1 MSNDASLP
9 AFDELGLP
17 DFLLSSI
24 EYSTPS
30 PIQAQTIPLL
40 LEGHDLLGQA
50 QTGTGKTAAFALPLL
65 ARLDT
70 KARLP
75 QVLVLAPTRELA
87 QQVAESVEKYGTN
100 MKGVK
105 VASLYGGAEY
115 REQIRALRS
124 GAQVVVGTPGRVMDH
139 MRRGSLDLSELQTL
153 VLDEADEM
161 LRMGFIDD
169 VEWILEQTPTERQV
183 VLFSATM
190 PEAIRRIAQ
199 RHLKN
204 PKEIRIAAKAR
215 TADTVSQRVW
225 MANGLPKQEA
235 LTRILEA
242 EESDGII
249 IFTRTKAG
257 CGDLADFLNGR
268 GFRASALH
276 GDMAQA
282 QREQAVEKLKR
293 GQLDILVATDVAAR
307 GLDVERISHVV
318 NYDPPHDSES
328 YVHRIGRTGRA
339 GRSGQA
345 ILFVTPREKRLLFN
359 LERSTGQKIQPMEL
373 PKAAV
378 INAKRTDK
386 FKEQVVHAMQARN
399 LEDFQK
405 LVAEIQTETEAEPL
419 QIAAALAK
427 MVQGNTPLFVED
439 VKPRPM
445 RERTPRRDEG
455 PRGRKGAGAGRS
467 RELEAGMKRYRMPIG
482 RAHGVKPANIVG
494 AIANEAN
501 ISSRN
506 IGRID
511 IQQDFSTVD
520 LPEGM
525 PKAVFQ
531 ALARVRVCGVPL
543 NLTSREGFSGKP
555 GNDDGGR
562 PIRRRSA

>member
-1 MSNDASLP
+1 MGSIRC
-9 AFDELGLP
+9 
-17 DFLLSSI
+17 SS
-24 EYSTPS
+24 
-30 PIQAQTIPLL
+30 
-40 LEGHDLLGQA
+40 DL
-50 QTGTGKTAAFALPLL
+50 
-65 ARLDT
+65 
-70 KARLP
+70 
-75 QVLVLAPTRELA
+75 
-87 QQVAESVEKYGTN
+87 
-100 MKGVK
+100 
-105 VASLYGGAEY
+105 
-115 REQIRALRS
+115 
-124 GAQVVVGTPGRVMDH
+124 
-139 MRRGSLDLSELQTL
+139 
-153 VLDEADEM
+153 
-161 LRMGFIDD
+161 
-169 VEWILEQTPTERQV
+169 
-183 VLFSATM
+183 
-190 PEAIRRIAQ
+190 
-199 RHLKN
+199 
-204 PKEIRIAAKAR
+204 
-215 TADTVSQRVW
+215 
-225 MANGLPKQEA
+225 
-235 LTRILEA
+235 
-242 EESDGII
+242 
-249 IFTRTKAG
+249 
-257 CGDLADFLNGR
+257 
-268 GFRASALH
+268 
-276 GDMAQA
+276 
-282 QREQAVEKLKR
+282 
-293 GQLDILVATDVAAR
+293 
-307 GLDVERISHVV
+307 VV

-345 ILFVTPREKRLLFN
+345 ILFVTQREKRLLFN

-373 PKAAV
+373 PKAEV

-386 FKEQVVHAMQARN
+386 FKEQVIHAMQARS
-399 LEDFQK
+399 LDDFHK
-405 LVAEIQTETEAEPL
+405 LVAEIHAETEAEPL

-445 RERTPRRDEG
+445 REKAPRRDDA
-455 PRGRKGAGAGRS
+455 PRGRKGAAGAGRS

>member
-50 QTGTGKTAAFALPLL
+50 QTGTGKTAAFALPIL
-65 ARLDT
+65 ARLDLSV
-70 KARLP
+70 KLP

-87 QQVAESVEKYGTN
+87 MQVAESVEKYGAN
-100 MKGVK
+100 LKGVK
-105 VASLYGGAEY
+105 VANLYGGAEY
-115 REQIRALRS
+115 REQMRSLRS
-124 GAQVVVGTPGRVMDH
+124 GAQIVVGTPGRVMDH
-139 MRRGSLDLSELQTL
+139 MRRGSLDISQLQTL

-169 VEWILEQTPTERQV
+169 VEWILEQTPAQRQV

-190 PEAIRRIAQ
+190 PDVIRRIAQ
-199 RHLKN
+199 RHLKD

-215 TADTVSQRVW
+215 TADTITQRVW

-235 LTRILEA
+235 LVRILEA
-242 EESDGII
+242 EPTDGVI

-257 CGDLADFLNGR
+257 CSDLADFLNGR
-268 GFRASALH
+268 GLRASALH

-282 QREQAVEKLKR
+282 QREQAVDKLKKS
-293 GQLDILVATDVAAR
+293 QLDILVATDVAAR
-307 GLDVERISHVV
+307 GLDVERISHVI

-339 GRSGQA
+339 GRSGEA

-378 INAKRTDK
+378 INAKRSDK

-405 LVAEIQTETEAEPL
+405 LVNEIHAETDADPL

-427 MVQGNTPLFVED
+427 MVQGNTPLWVED
-439 VKPRPM
+439 IKPRPM
-445 RERTPRRDEG
+445 RERSDRRDEA
-455 PRGRKGAGAGRS
+455 PRGAAGRKGGRS
-467 RELEAGMKRYRMPIG
+467 RDPEAGMKRYRMPIG
-482 RAHGVKPANIVG
+482 RSHGVKPANIVG

-543 NLTSREGFSGKP
+543 NLTSREGFTGKP
-555 GNDDGGR
+555 GNDDGSR
-562 PIRRRSA
+562 PVRRRSA